1 MLQIFFLNLYFT
13 ATTLKFHTYS
23 LKFFGVQSKWLIK
36 VFVFILFFFLIF
48 FLSKFCARDFSNI
61 IGPLYSKSLCT
72 DDWTWSKLFG
82 CFMLSLPVPIYL
94 ADFWNFLRPIVC
106 SCKLKNYHIW
116 IIFLGEVED
125 VHHVVIWRK
134 LRNLLTSLWL
144 ENWVW
149 TLSQNLHTF
158 SSVSFYQL
166 IICQNIY
173 NKDDEEIKVLSNN
186 NKKRGLD
193 HLIRGQVTCNSF
205 TNNL

>member
-106 SCKLKNYHIW
+106 SCKLSYMNHFFRRGWRCAPYGYLTQVAQFVDLAMARKLSVNFKSKSSYLFIG
-116 IIFLGEVED
+116 IFLSID
-125 VHHVVIWRK
+125 
-134 LRNLLTSLWL
+134 NLSK
-144 ENWVW
+144 
-149 TLSQNLHTF
+149 H
-158 SSVSFYQL
+158 
-166 IICQNIY
+166 I
-173 NKDDEEIKVLSNN
+173 
-186 NKKRGLD
+186 
-193 HLIRGQVTCNSF
+193 
-205 TNNL
+205 